1 MRRTEGFVEFSTGQ
15 LGMDDDFVILFAIL
29 YLLLY
34 RPVKRF
40 MGRRAEHYKKMD
52 EEANAKLAESERAKA
67 EYDEKLSGAEK
78 EIARNR
84 EAAHRRLDIS
94 LDARK
99 KQAEDEAEKIIADAR
114 TTAEHERERM
124 LREARGE
131 IADMAADAAQK
142 IVSDQVTSDAFDQFL
157 EAAKRSESDD

>member
-1 MRRTEGFVEFSTGQ
+1 MPLNIDWQ
-15 LGMDDDFVILFAIL
+15 QILLHLLNFVILFAIL

-67 EYDEKLSGAEK
+67 EYAEKLSGAEK

-124 LREARGE
+124 MREARGE